1 MNHAVLRDAEVATQ
15 LMGGDALFM
24 TADEAHRDEPFPQ
37 GNLGVLK
44 DGSDGHGEINHRRIF
59 WGSQKGLADRQPLLH
74 TKCIHAIITV
84 H

>member
-59 WGSQKGLADRQPLLH
+59 GGHKKYWQTASPCYIPNIYMQL
-74 TKCIHAIITV
+74 
-84 H
+84 